1 VGTVLVLLVAAAAYL
16 VLLGLGLVFV
26 GPIVAGL
33 MAAYLALR
41 YLASYLMVTTE
52 ALTMPGSPTEPAI
65 TNRPSRDPGPGEQPA
80 YRQYFFGQCFG
91 DVRHVADRTWYE
103 CREATVGTMRTI
115 KLRLLDRDDL
125 ALVAWPTAVVAWI
138 GVVAG
143 ALAGLAA
150 VAALFAVLVLVVAVL
165 LLGAMATVLVLRG
178 LDTVLLRLRSIVIR
192 CPACFRRVPYPS
204 YACPSTRCGVR
215 HSDVRPGRYGILV
228 RTCVCKQR
236 LPTLI
241 LLGSYRLAAFCPFE
255 GCGERLP
262 DRSGTTRELHLPL
275 LGATA
280 AGKTRLML
288 ALLLTF
294 EQQAAEGGSFSIAD
308 DDTRRR
314 YGRLRQVIVDN
325 QDTRRTTMVLPRA
338 YTLYVRLP
346 GRPERLVH
354 LFDAAGERANESE
367 RLQELGYLRNAS
379 SFLFVIDPLSVEGLW
394 DSLAPHQRDDL
405 ARFRLQAPPAEFV
418 VQQVVHNLQ
427 TMGVDT
433 GRARLAVS
441 ISKSDLLE
449 WVSALAEG
457 HNESG
462 WIEAWLEERL
472 GLDNLVRLLRT
483 EFGEVT
489 YFLTAAVTGAS
500 GVVDPSVTTLAR
512 WLFDGTRRRRPGE
525 RSRP

>member
-1 VGTVLVLLVAAAAYL
+1 VGTLLIILVAAAAYL
-16 VLLGLGLVFV
+16 ALLGLGLVLL

-33 MAAYLALR
+33 MAAYFALR
-41 YLASYLMVTTE
+41 YLACYLTVTIE
-52 ALTMPGSPTEPAI
+52 ALTMPGSPRTPAV
-65 TNRPSRDPGPGEQPA
+65 TDPPSRSPGPGEQPA
-80 YRQYFFGQCFG
+80 YRQYFFSQCFG
-91 DVRHVADRTWYE
+91 DVRHVLDLTRRG
-103 CREATVGTMRTI
+103 CREATTDAVRTI
-115 KLRLLDRDDL
+115 KLRLFDRDDL
-125 ALVAWPTAVVAWI
+125 ALVTWPTAVVAWI
-138 GVVAG
+138 GMLAG
-143 ALAGLAA
+143 GLAGLAA
-150 VAALFAVLVLVVAVL
+150 VAALFAVLVVVVVVL
-165 LLGAMATVLVLRG
+165 QLGAVAMAMVLRG

-192 CPACFRRVPYPS
+192 CPACFRRIPYPS
-204 YACPSTRCGVR
+204 YACPSTTCGVR
-215 HSDVRPGRYGILV
+215 HSDVRPGRYGILS
-228 RTCVCKQR
+228 RTCVCDQR

-241 LLGSYRLAAFCPFE
+241 LLGSYRLAAFCPFT

-308 DDTRRR
+308 DDTQRR
-314 YGRLRQVIVDN
+314 YGHLRQVIVDN
-325 QDTRRTTMVLPRA
+325 HDTRRTTMVLPRA

-379 SFLFVIDPLSVEGLW
+379 SFLFVIDPLSVDGLW
-394 DSLAPHQRDDL
+394 DSLAPHERDDL

-418 VQQVVHNLQ
+418 AQQVVHNLQ

-433 GRARLAVS
+433 GRTRLAVS

-449 WVSALAEG
+449 RVSALG
-457 HNESG
+457 DRRNESS
-462 WIEAWLEERL
+462 WIEGWLEERL

-489 YFLTAAVTGAS
+489 YFFTAAVTSAD
-500 GVVDPSVTTLAR
+500 GVVDPSVATLAQ
-512 WLFDGTRRRRPGE
+512 WLFDGTRRRRPAE
-525 RSRP
+525 SLRA

>member
-1 VGTVLVLLVAAAAYL
+1 VGTVLVFLVAAAAYL
-16 VLLGLGLVFV
+16 VLLGLGLVLV
-26 GPIVAGL
+26 GPIVVGL
-33 MAAYLALR
+33 MAGDLALG
-41 YLASYLMVTTE
+41 YLASYVRVTAE
-52 ALTMPGSPTEPAI
+52 AFTMPGSPAAPAI
-65 TNRPSRDPGPGEQPA
+65 VDQPSRNPGPGEQPA

-91 DVRHVADRTWYE
+91 DVRHVLDRTKRG
-103 CREATVGTMRTI
+103 CREATTSTLRTI
-115 KLRLLDRDDL
+115 KQRLLDRDDL
-125 ALVAWPTAVVAWI
+125 AMVTWPTAVVAWI
-138 GVVAG
+138 GVLAG

-150 VAALFAVLVLVVAVL
+150 VAALFAILVLVVVL
-165 LLGAMATVLVLRG
+165 LQLGAVAMVVVLRS

-192 CPACFRRVPYPS
+192 CPACFRRVPYPA
-204 YACPSTRCGVR
+204 YACPSATCAVR

-228 RTCVCKQR
+228 RTCVCNQR

-241 LLGSYRLAAFCPFE
+241 LLGSYRLAAFCPFT

-314 YGRLRQVIVDN
+314 YDHLRQVIVDN

-354 LFDAAGERANESE
+354 LFDAAGERVNESE
-367 RLQELGYLRNAS
+367 RLQELGYLGNAS
-379 SFLFVIDPLSVEGLW
+379 SFLFVIDPLSVDGFW
-394 DSLAPHQRDDL
+394 DSLAPHERDDL

-418 VQQVVHNLQ
+418 VPQVVDNIKR
-427 TMGVDT
+427 MGVDT
-433 GRARLAVS
+433 QRTRLAVS

-449 WVSALAEG
+449 RLPALRDRR
-457 HNESG
+457 NESS
-462 WIEAWLEERL
+462 WIETWLEEQL

-483 EFGEVT
+483 EFGRVT
-489 YFLTAAVTGAS
+489 YFFTAAVAGAD
-500 GVVDPSVTTLAR
+500 GAVDPSVTALAH
-512 WLFDGTRRRRPGE
+512 WLFDGTRPRRPEG
-525 RSRP
+525 SLSP